1 MSAPEPIEK
10 ERFNKIEEEK
20 ADGKE
25 ESDQSK
31 IEDVAIEIP

>member
-1 MSAPEPIEK
+1 MSAAEPIEK
-10 ERFNKIEEEK
+10 ERFNKIQEEK

-31 IEDVAIEIP
+31 IEDIAIEIP